1 MKQLLLYGL
10 ASGFNRGGMFLILP
24 LLSSLLSIS
33 DYGRFSLYI
42 VLVQVLVPLISLNI
56 VSIIGREIFEKYRVT
71 VFFTVAF
78 VRFASVSILL
88 CIVGYILFQSVA
100 LLIIIYALMEA
111 IFLIISTFVRF
122 KNSAENYFY
131 TCISKMVLLVVLLVS
146 LFFLSREYLSD
157 VNILII
163 IFTLSNLSIAIPF
176 LKFLMGIKIKNNKLA
191 TVLKKQGAI
200 IIFAVGILPHTL
212 AQWVTSGA
220 DRFFVK
226 YFGGDIQLGYYSYGY
241 AIAAV
246 YMVVN
251 SALALGMP
259 QLCVQKFSSYTTDKF
274 FNRYK
279 YSVTAAWLSFFMVVN
294 VGLFT
299 IKTKYNVAELYW
311 VIYFVLVGMYFL
323 SYYYYYSSYLFYARK
338 SRLLSG
344 ITITTAL
351 LNIALILALTPIFG
365 IKGTAISTAGS
376 YGIYTCLTCYFASK
390 QYQIKG
396 LTFPIVFITSFTI
409 LIYTIYYF
417 TVYIN

>member
-1 MKQLLLYGL
+1 MKQFLLYGL

-24 LLSSLLSIS
+24 LLSTLLSIAN
-33 DYGRFSLYI
+33 YGRFSIYI
-42 VLVQVLVPLISLNI
+42 VLVQLLVPFISLNI

-71 VFFTVAF
+71 VFFTVVF

-88 CIVGYILFQSVA
+88 CILGYVLFQSVA

-122 KNSAENYFY
+122 KDSAENYFY
-131 TCISKMVLLVVLLVS
+131 ICIGKMILLVILLAFMFFTYRAYLSKVDVLL
-146 LFFLSREYLSD
+146 
-157 VNILII
+157 I
-163 IFTLSNLSIAIPF
+163 IFALSNLSIVLPF
-176 LKFLMGIKIKNNKLA
+176 SKFLMAIKIRNSQLLGTLN
-191 TVLKKQGAI
+191 KQGAI

-226 YFGGDIQLGYYSYGY
+226 FYGGDTQLGYYSYGY

-259 QLCVQKFSSYTTDKF
+259 QLCVQKFTSYKSDVF

-279 YSVTAAWLSFFMVVN
+279 YLVTASWLAFFTIVN
-294 VGLFT
+294 IGLFT

-311 VIYFVLVGMYFL
+311 VVYFVLVGMYFL

-338 SRLLSG
+338 SKQLSG
-344 ITITTAL
+344 ITIATAL
-351 LNIALILALTPIFG
+351 LNIVLILFLTPMLG

-376 YGIYTCLTCYFASK
+376 YGIYACLTYYYASK
-390 QYQIKG
+390 HYQIRG
-396 LTFPIVFITSFTI
+396 VTFPIIFMTSFTI
-409 LIYTIYYF
+409 LIFIIDYF
-417 TVYIN
+417 TVQL